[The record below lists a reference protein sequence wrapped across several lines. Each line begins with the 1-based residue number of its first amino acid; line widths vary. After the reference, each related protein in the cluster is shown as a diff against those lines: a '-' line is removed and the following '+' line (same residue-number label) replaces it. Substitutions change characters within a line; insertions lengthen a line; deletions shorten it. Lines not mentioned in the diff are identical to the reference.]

1 MRDAIIADVLREDRL
16 IELNIPGRG
25 TIQLLHL
32 VCDVNGTLAQ
42 DGQLLPG
49 VPSALLAL
57 GDRLQLHLLTA
68 DTHGRQHA
76 LDEQLG
82 LEAVRICKG
91 DESQTKAEYVRAL
104 GPESVVAIG
113 QGNNDAGMLLEATIG
128 IAVLSHEGL
137 AQGAL
142 RNADVLAPDILSA
155 LDLLEHPV
163 RLVATLRQ

>member
-1 MRDAIIADVLREDRL
+1 M
-16 IELNIPGRG
+16 IELIIPGRG
-25 TIQLLHL
+25 TVQLSHL

-42 DGQLLPG
+42 DGQLLPE
-49 VPSALLAL
+49 VSSALLAL

-82 LEAVRICKG
+82 LEAVRIRKG
-91 DESQTKAEYVRAL
+91 DESQAKAEYVRVL

-142 RNADVLAPDILSA
+142 QNADVLAPDILSA